1 MKAILVFVITTF
13 LIFSAV
19 TSLRGSG
26 RNNYLDIDRDI
37 NINQNVNEKVSKK
50 LKTDLDLEGNIG
62 MSNGDATATGK
73 NTLAEVYNSGKASDY
88 ASSAFGNAIAASNKR
103 SGR

>member
-19 TSLRGSG
+19 TSLRGN
-26 RNNYLDIDRDI
+26 RNNYLNIDRDI
-37 NINQNVNEKVSKK
+37 DINQDINEKIKK
-50 LKTDLDLEGNIG
+50 KIRTDLDLEGNIG

-88 ASSAFGNAIAASNKR
+88 ASSAFGNAIAASNR
-103 SGR
+103 R